1 MTAQKN
7 QTKFIAIGVA
17 AAIAAII
24 AVVLVVGGGSDSSPS
39 ATTNTAADVSLTDET
54 ESTNS
59 IETGT
64 ATAAGEYQ
72 TVEATGEILSA
83 LEDPNNDPA
92 RGAVAPVL
100 KGFAFDGTP
109 LTIAPTGKP
118 KMVVFLAHWCSHCN
132 AEVPRL
138 IEWKNSGTMPA
149 DMEVIGV
156 STGARDDAPNWPPS
170 QWVVD
175 KGWPWPV
182 MADSEDQGAA
192 LAFGVSGYPG
202 LLLLDG
208 DGKVLA
214 RRSGEASIEELKA
227 WTQEFLPL

>member
-24 AVVLVVGGGSDSSPS
+24 AVVLVVGGGSSSSSTTTSTTGDSSE
-39 ATTNTAADVSLTDET
+39 ATQPVNGDAVAA
-54 ESTNS
+54 
-59 IETGT
+59 
-64 ATAAGEYQ
+64 AEYQ
-72 TVEATGEILSA
+72 LVQAQGGMLLA
-83 LEDPNNDPA
+83 LEDPDNDPA
-92 RGAVAPVL
+92 RGKIAPVL
-100 KGFAFDGTP
+100 NGFGFDGAP

-118 KMVVFLAHWCSHCN
+118 MLVVFLAHWCPHCN

-138 IEWKNSGTMPA
+138 IEWKNSGSMPA
-149 DMEVIGV
+149 DMEVFGV
-156 STGARDDAPNWPPS
+156 STGARNDAPNWPPS

-202 LLLLDG
+202 LILLDG
-208 DGKVLA
+208 NGKVLA
-214 RRSGEASIEELKA
+214 RRSGEASIDELKA
-227 WTQEFLPL
+227 WAQEFLPV

>member
-17 AAIAAII
+17 GAIAAII
-24 AVVLVVGGGSDSSPS
+24 AVVLVVGGGSSSS
-39 ATTNTAADVSLTDET
+39 STTTSTTGNSSEATQPVNGDAVAA
-54 ESTNS
+54 
-59 IETGT
+59 
-64 ATAAGEYQ
+64 AEYQ
-72 TVEATGEILSA
+72 LVQAQGEMLLA
-83 LEDPNNDPA
+83 LEDPDNDPA
-92 RGAVAPVL
+92 RGKIAPVL
-100 KGFAFDGTP
+100 NGFGFDGAP
-109 LTIAPTGKP
+109 LTVAPTGKP
-118 KMVVFLAHWCSHCN
+118 MLVVFLAHWCSHCN

-149 DMEVIGV
+149 DMEVFGV

-182 MADSEDQGAA
+182 MADSEDQNAA

-202 LLLLDG
+202 MILLDG
-208 DGKVLA
+208 NGKVLA

-227 WTQEFLPL
+227 WTQELLPV

>member
-1 MTAQKN
+1 M
-7 QTKFIAIGVA
+7 
-17 AAIAAII
+17 
-24 AVVLVVGGGSDSSPS
+24 
-39 ATTNTAADVSLTDET
+39 TDET

-59 IETGT
+59 VATGT

-72 TVEATGEILSA
+72 TVEATGEILSG

-138 IEWKNSGTMPA
+138 IEWKNSGTMPG

>member
-17 AAIAAII
+17 GAIAAII
-24 AVVLVVGGGSDSSPS
+24 AVVLVVGGGSSSSTTTSTTGDSSE
-39 ATTNTAADVSLTDET
+39 ATQPINGDAVAA
-54 ESTNS
+54 
-59 IETGT
+59 
-64 ATAAGEYQ
+64 AEYQ
-72 TVEATGEILSA
+72 LVQAQGEMLLA
-83 LEDPNNDPA
+83 LEDPDNDPA
-92 RGAVAPVL
+92 RGKIAPVL
-100 KGFAFDGTP
+100 NGFSFDGAP
-109 LTIAPTGKP
+109 LTVAPTGKP
-118 KMVVFLAHWCSHCN
+118 MLVVFLAHWCSHCN

-149 DMEVIGV
+149 DMEVFGV

-182 MADSEDQGAA
+182 MADSEDQNAA

-202 LLLLDG
+202 MILLDG
-208 DGKVLA
+208 NGKVLA

-227 WTQEFLPL
+227 WTQELLPV

>member
-17 AAIAAII
+17 GAIAAII
-24 AVVLVVGGGSDSSPS
+24 AVVLVVGGGSSSS
-39 ATTNTAADVSLTDET
+39 TTTSTTGNSSEATQPINGDAVAA
-54 ESTNS
+54 
-59 IETGT
+59 
-64 ATAAGEYQ
+64 AEYQ
-72 TVEATGEILSA
+72 LVQAQGEMLLA
-83 LEDPNNDPA
+83 LEDPDNDPA
-92 RGAVAPVL
+92 RGKIAPVL
-100 KGFAFDGTP
+100 NGFGFDGAP
-109 LTIAPTGKP
+109 LTVAPTGKP
-118 KMVVFLAHWCSHCN
+118 MLVVFLAHWCSHCN

-138 IEWKNSGTMPA
+138 IEWKNSGTMPS

>member
-24 AVVLVVGGGSDSSPS
+24 AVVLVVGGGNSSS
-39 ATTNTAADVSLTDET
+39 STTTSTTGNSSEATQPVNGDAVAA
-54 ESTNS
+54 
-59 IETGT
+59 
-64 ATAAGEYQ
+64 AEYQ
-72 TVEATGEILSA
+72 LVQAQGEMLLA
-83 LEDPNNDPA
+83 LEDPDNDPA
-92 RGAVAPVL
+92 RGKIAPVL
-100 KGFAFDGTP
+100 NGFSFDGAP
-109 LTIAPTGKP
+109 LTVAPTGKP
-118 KMVVFLAHWCSHCN
+118 MLVVFLAHWCSHCN

-149 DMEVIGV
+149 DMEVFGV

-182 MADSEDQGAA
+182 MADSEDQNAA

-202 LLLLDG
+202 MILLDG
-208 DGKVLA
+208 NGKVLA

-227 WTQEFLPL
+227 WTQELLPV

>member
-17 AAIAAII
+17 GAIAAII
-24 AVVLVVGGGSDSSPS
+24 AVVLVVGGGSSSS
-39 ATTNTAADVSLTDET
+39 TTTSTTGNSSEATQPINGDAVAA
-54 ESTNS
+54 
-59 IETGT
+59 
-64 ATAAGEYQ
+64 AEYQ
-72 TVEATGEILSA
+72 LVQAQGEMLLA
-83 LEDPNNDPA
+83 LEDPDNDPA
-92 RGAVAPVL
+92 RGKIAPVL
-100 KGFAFDGTP
+100 NGFGFDGAP
-109 LTIAPTGKP
+109 LTVAPTGKP
-118 KMVVFLAHWCSHCN
+118 MLVVFLAHWCSHCN

-149 DMEVIGV
+149 DMEVFGV

-182 MADSEDQGAA
+182 MADSEDQSAA

-202 LLLLDG
+202 MILLDG
-208 DGKVLA
+208 NGKVLA

-227 WTQEFLPL
+227 WTQELLPV

>member
-17 AAIAAII
+17 GAIAAII
-24 AVVLVVGGGSDSSPS
+24 AVVLVVGGGSDSSS
-39 ATTNTAADVSLTDET
+39 TTTSTTGNSSEATQPVNGDAVAA
-54 ESTNS
+54 
-59 IETGT
+59 
-64 ATAAGEYQ
+64 AEYQ
-72 TVEATGEILSA
+72 LVQAQGEMLLA
-83 LEDPNNDPA
+83 LEDPDNDPA
-92 RGAVAPVL
+92 RGKIAPVL
-100 KGFAFDGTP
+100 NGFGFDGAP

-118 KMVVFLAHWCSHCN
+118 MLVVFLAHWCSHCN

-149 DMEVIGV
+149 DMEVFGV

-182 MADSEDQGAA
+182 MADSEDQNAA

-202 LLLLDG
+202 MILLDG
-208 DGKVLA
+208 NGKVLA

-227 WTQEFLPL
+227 WTQELLPV

>member
-7 QTKFIAIGVA
+7 QTKFIAIGVTG
-17 AAIAAII
+17 AIAAII
-24 AVVLVVGGGSDSSPS
+24 AVVLVVGGGSDSSS
-39 ATTNTAADVSLTDET
+39 TTTSTTGNSSEATQPVNGDAVAA
-54 ESTNS
+54 
-59 IETGT
+59 
-64 ATAAGEYQ
+64 AEYQ
-72 TVEATGEILSA
+72 LVQAQGEMLLA
-83 LEDPNNDPA
+83 LEDPDNDPA
-92 RGAVAPVL
+92 RGKIAPVL
-100 KGFAFDGTP
+100 NGFGFDGAP

-118 KMVVFLAHWCSHCN
+118 MLVVFLAHWCSHCN

-149 DMEVIGV
+149 DMEVFGV

-182 MADSEDQGAA
+182 MADSEDQNAA

-202 LLLLDG
+202 MILLDG
-208 DGKVLA
+208 NGKVLA

-227 WTQEFLPL
+227 WTQELLPV

>member
-24 AVVLVVGGGSDSSPS
+24 AVVLVVGGGGSSS
-39 ATTNTAADVSLTDET
+39 STTTSTTGNSSEATQPINGDAVAA
-54 ESTNS
+54 
-59 IETGT
+59 
-64 ATAAGEYQ
+64 AEYQ
-72 TVEATGEILSA
+72 LVQAQGEMLLA
-83 LEDPNNDPA
+83 LEDPDNDPA
-92 RGAVAPVL
+92 RGKIAPVL
-100 KGFAFDGTP
+100 NGFGFDGAP
-109 LTIAPTGKP
+109 LTVAPTGKP
-118 KMVVFLAHWCSHCN
+118 MLVVFLAHWCSHCN

-149 DMEVIGV
+149 DMEVFGV

-182 MADSEDQGAA
+182 MADSEDQNAA

-202 LLLLDG
+202 MILLDG
-208 DGKVLA
+208 NGKVLA

-227 WTQEFLPL
+227 WTQELLPV

>member
-1 MTAQKN
+1 MTARKN
-7 QTKFIAIGVA
+7 QTTWIAGGVA
-17 AAIAAII
+17 LAIAAIV
-24 AVVLVVGGGSDSSPS
+24 AVVLVVGGGSNSSSSSSTTAVPENTV
-39 ATTNTAADVSLTDET
+39 ATQTTL
-54 ESTNS
+54 
-59 IETGT
+59 
-64 ATAAGEYQ
+64 AGAPGPAEFQ
-72 TVEATGEILSA
+72 PVQAVGEILPA
-83 LEDPNNDPA
+83 LEDPANDPA
-92 RGAVAPVL
+92 RGVVAPVL
-100 KGFAFDGTP
+100 NGAGFNGAP

-118 KMVVFLAHWCSHCN
+118 LLVVFLAHWCPHCN

-149 DMEVIGV
+149 NMSVVGV
-156 STGARDDAPNWPPS
+156 NTGARNDAPNWPPS

-202 LLLLDG
+202 LILLDG

-214 RRSGEASIEELKA
+214 RRSGEASIDDLKA
-227 WTQEFLPL
+227 WVQEFLPL

>member
-17 AAIAAII
+17 GAIAAII
-24 AVVLVVGGGSDSSPS
+24 AVVLVVGGGSSSS
-39 ATTNTAADVSLTDET
+39 TTTSTTGNSSEATQPINGDAVAA
-54 ESTNS
+54 
-59 IETGT
+59 
-64 ATAAGEYQ
+64 AEYQ
-72 TVEATGEILSA
+72 LVQAQGEMLLA
-83 LEDPNNDPA
+83 LEDPDNDPA
-92 RGAVAPVL
+92 RGKIAPVL
-100 KGFAFDGTP
+100 NGFGFDGAP

-118 KMVVFLAHWCSHCN
+118 MLVVFLAHWCSHCN

-149 DMEVIGV
+149 DMEVFGV

-182 MADSEDQGAA
+182 MADSEDQNAA

-202 LLLLDG
+202 MILLDG
-208 DGKVLA
+208 NGKVLA

-227 WTQEFLPL
+227 WTQELLPV

>member
-17 AAIAAII
+17 GAIAAII
-24 AVVLVVGGGSDSSPS
+24 AVVLVVGGGSCSSSTTTSTTGDSSE
-39 ATTNTAADVSLTDET
+39 ATQPVNGDAVAA
-54 ESTNS
+54 
-59 IETGT
+59 
-64 ATAAGEYQ
+64 AEYQ
-72 TVEATGEILSA
+72 LVQAQGEMLLA
-83 LEDPNNDPA
+83 LEDPDNDPA
-92 RGAVAPVL
+92 RGKIAPVL
-100 KGFAFDGTP
+100 NGFGFDGAP
-109 LTIAPTGKP
+109 LTVAPTGKP
-118 KMVVFLAHWCSHCN
+118 MLVVFLAHWCSHCN

-149 DMEVIGV
+149 DMEVFGV

-182 MADSEDQGAA
+182 MADSEDQNAA

-202 LLLLDG
+202 MILLDG
-208 DGKVLA
+208 NGKVLA

-227 WTQEFLPL
+227 WTQELLPV

>member
-17 AAIAAII
+17 GAIAAII
-24 AVVLVVGGGSDSSPS
+24 AVVLVVGGGSSSSTTTSTTGDSSE
-39 ATTNTAADVSLTDET
+39 ATQPVNGDAVAA
-54 ESTNS
+54 
-59 IETGT
+59 
-64 ATAAGEYQ
+64 AEYQ
-72 TVEATGEILSA
+72 LVQAQGEMLLA
-83 LEDPNNDPA
+83 LEDPDNDPA
-92 RGAVAPVL
+92 RGKIAPVL
-100 KGFAFDGTP
+100 NGFSFDGAP
-109 LTIAPTGKP
+109 LTVAPTGKP
-118 KMVVFLAHWCSHCN
+118 MLVVFLAHWCSHCN

-149 DMEVIGV
+149 DMEVFGV

-182 MADSEDQGAA
+182 MADSEDQNAA

-202 LLLLDG
+202 MILLDG
-208 DGKVLA
+208 NGKVLA

-227 WTQEFLPL
+227 WTQELLPV

>member
-7 QTKFIAIGVA
+7 QTKLIAIGVA
-17 AAIAAII
+17 GAIAAII
-24 AVVLVVGGGSDSSPS
+24 AVVLVVGGGSSSS
-39 ATTNTAADVSLTDET
+39 TTTSTTGNSSEATQPVNGDAVAA
-54 ESTNS
+54 
-59 IETGT
+59 
-64 ATAAGEYQ
+64 AEYQ
-72 TVEATGEILSA
+72 LVQAQGEMLLA
-83 LEDPNNDPA
+83 LEDPDNDPA
-92 RGAVAPVL
+92 RGKIAPVL
-100 KGFAFDGTP
+100 NGFGFDGAP

-118 KMVVFLAHWCSHCN
+118 MLVVFLAHWCSHCN

-138 IEWKNSGTMPA
+138 IEWKNSGTMPG

>member
-17 AAIAAII
+17 GAIAAII
-24 AVVLVVGGGSDSSPS
+24 AVVLVVGGGSSSS
-39 ATTNTAADVSLTDET
+39 TTTSTTGNSSEATQPINGDAVAA
-54 ESTNS
+54 
-59 IETGT
+59 
-64 ATAAGEYQ
+64 AEYQ
-72 TVEATGEILSA
+72 LVQAQGEMLLA
-83 LEDPNNDPA
+83 LEDPDNDPA
-92 RGAVAPVL
+92 RGKIAPVL
-100 KGFAFDGTP
+100 NGFSFDGAP
-109 LTIAPTGKP
+109 LTVAPTGKP
-118 KMVVFLAHWCSHCN
+118 MLVVFLAHWCSHCN

-149 DMEVIGV
+149 DMEVFGV

-182 MADSEDQGAA
+182 MADSEDQNAA

-202 LLLLDG
+202 MILLDG
-208 DGKVLA
+208 NGKVLA

-227 WTQEFLPL
+227 WTQELLPV

>member
-17 AAIAAII
+17 GAIAAII
-24 AVVLVVGGGSDSSPS
+24 AVVLVVGGGSSSS
-39 ATTNTAADVSLTDET
+39 STTTSTTGNSSEATQPINGDAVAA
-54 ESTNS
+54 
-59 IETGT
+59 
-64 ATAAGEYQ
+64 AEYQ
-72 TVEATGEILSA
+72 LVQAQGEMLLA
-83 LEDPNNDPA
+83 LEDPDNDPA
-92 RGAVAPVL
+92 RGKIAPVL
-100 KGFAFDGTP
+100 NGFSFDGAP

-118 KMVVFLAHWCSHCN
+118 MLVVFLAHWCSHCN

-149 DMEVIGV
+149 DMEVFGV

-182 MADSEDQGAA
+182 MADSEDQNAA

-202 LLLLDG
+202 MILLDG
-208 DGKVLA
+208 NGKVLA

-227 WTQEFLPL
+227 WTQELLPV

>member
-17 AAIAAII
+17 GAIAAII
-24 AVVLVVGGGSDSSPS
+24 AVVLVVGGGSSSS
-39 ATTNTAADVSLTDET
+39 TTTSTTGNSSEATQPVNGDAVAA
-54 ESTNS
+54 
-59 IETGT
+59 
-64 ATAAGEYQ
+64 AEYQ
-72 TVEATGEILSA
+72 LVQAQGEMLLA
-83 LEDPNNDPA
+83 LEDPDNDPA
-92 RGAVAPVL
+92 RGKIAPVL
-100 KGFAFDGTP
+100 NGFGFDGAP
-109 LTIAPTGKP
+109 LTVAPTGKP
-118 KMVVFLAHWCSHCN
+118 MLVVFLAHWCSHCN

-149 DMEVIGV
+149 DMEVFGV

-182 MADSEDQGAA
+182 MADSEDQNAA

-202 LLLLDG
+202 MILLDG
-208 DGKVLA
+208 NGKVLA

-227 WTQEFLPL
+227 WTQELLPV

>member
-24 AVVLVVGGGSDSSPS
+24 AVVLVVGGGSSSS
-39 ATTNTAADVSLTDET
+39 TTTSTTGNSSEATQPVNGDAVAA
-54 ESTNS
+54 
-59 IETGT
+59 
-64 ATAAGEYQ
+64 AEYQ
-72 TVEATGEILSA
+72 LVQAQGEMLLA
-83 LEDPNNDPA
+83 LEDPDNDPA
-92 RGAVAPVL
+92 RGKIAPVL
-100 KGFAFDGTP
+100 NGFGFDGAP
-109 LTIAPTGKP
+109 LTVAPTGKP
-118 KMVVFLAHWCSHCN
+118 MLVVFLAHWCSHCN

-149 DMEVIGV
+149 DMEVFGV

-182 MADSEDQGAA
+182 MADSEDQNAA

-202 LLLLDG
+202 MILLDG
-208 DGKVLA
+208 NGKVLA

-227 WTQEFLPL
+227 WTQELLPV

>member
-1 MTAQKN
+1 
-7 QTKFIAIGVA
+7 
-17 AAIAAII
+17 
-24 AVVLVVGGGSDSSPS
+24 
-39 ATTNTAADVSLTDET
+39 
-54 ESTNS
+54 
-59 IETGT
+59 
-64 ATAAGEYQ
+64 
-72 TVEATGEILSA
+72 
-83 LEDPNNDPA
+83 
-92 RGAVAPVL
+92 
-100 KGFAFDGTP
+100 
-109 LTIAPTGKP
+109 
-118 KMVVFLAHWCSHCN
+118 
-132 AEVPRL
+132 
-138 IEWKNSGTMPA
+138 
-149 DMEVIGV
+149 MEVFGV
-156 STGARDDAPNWPPS
+156 STGARNDAPNWPPS

>member
-17 AAIAAII
+17 GAIAAII
-24 AVVLVVGGGSDSSPS
+24 AVVLVVGGGSDSSS
-39 ATTNTAADVSLTDET
+39 TTTSTTGESSEATQLVNGDAVAA
-54 ESTNS
+54 
-59 IETGT
+59 
-64 ATAAGEYQ
+64 AEYQ
-72 TVEATGEILSA
+72 LVQAQGEMLLA
-83 LEDPNNDPA
+83 LEDPDNDPA
-92 RGAVAPVL
+92 RGKIAPVL
-100 KGFAFDGTP
+100 NGFGFDGAP

-118 KMVVFLAHWCSHCN
+118 MLVVFLAHWCSHCN

-149 DMEVIGV
+149 DMEVFGV

-182 MADSEDQGAA
+182 MADSEDQNAA

-202 LLLLDG
+202 MILLDG
-208 DGKVLA
+208 NGKVLA

-227 WTQEFLPL
+227 WTQELLPV